1 MPLGI
6 ELLCYMK
13 LMDRK
18 VPKAFLL
25 YNARYAFMEGDC
37 NGTSER
43 SKI

>member
-18 VPKAFLL
+18 VPKAVLL
-25 YNARYAFMEGDC
+25 HNARYTFIQGGLEWY
-37 NGTSER
+37 E
-43 SKI
+43 